1 MKRGENNIMASDNLS
16 AVQPSAN
23 PAPTTS
29 ASDPAKDVTPSV
41 TDLGVNE
48 AVALN
53 SFPNGIGSGSD
64 ASMTISQPAGG
75 PIVTTEAG
83 PN

>member
-1 MKRGENNIMASDNLS
+1 MDNNQQNLS

-23 PAPTTS
+23 PVPDTATS
-29 ASDPAKDVTPSV
+29 PNGGSVPAVK
-41 TDLGVNE
+41 DLGLNE
-48 AVALN
+48 ATN
-53 SFPNGIGSGSD
+53 MSGFPSIGGGRD
-64 ASMTISQPAGG
+64 ASMTIAQPAGG

>member
-1 MKRGENNIMASDNLS
+1 MSQDNLS

-23 PAPTTS
+23 PAITTS
-29 ASDPAKDVTPSV
+29 ASDPTGDITPSV

-48 AVALN
+48 AVNIA
-53 SFPNGIGSGSD
+53 SFPSNVGGGSD
-64 ASMTISQPAGG
+64 ASMTIAQPAGG

-83 PN
+83 PK

>member
-1 MKRGENNIMASDNLS
+1 MDNNQQNLS

-23 PAPTTS
+23 PAPTNS
-29 ASDPAKDVTPSV
+29 ASSPDGGSAAPVK
-41 TDLGVNE
+41 DLGLNE
-48 AVALN
+48 AR
-53 SFPNGIGSGSD
+53 SMSGFPSITGGQD
-64 ASMTISQPAGG
+64 ASMTIAQPAGG

>member
-1 MKRGENNIMASDNLS
+1 MASDNLS

-23 PAPTTS
+23 PVPDTAVAPGG
-29 ASDPAKDVTPSV
+29 ASNPSV

-48 AVALN
+48 ATNIA
-53 SFPNGIGSGSD
+53 SFPTIGGGRD
-64 ASMTISQPAGG
+64 ASMTIEQPAGG
-75 PIVTTEAG
+75 PIVDGQAG

>member
-1 MKRGENNIMASDNLS
+1 MNESQNLS

-23 PAPTTS
+23 PVPDSATS
-29 ASDPAKDVTPSV
+29 PDGASAPSV
-41 TDLGVNE
+41 KDLGLNE
-48 AVALN
+48 ATN
-53 SFPNGIGSGSD
+53 MSGFPSVSGGRD
-64 ASMTISQPAGG
+64 ASMTIAQPAGG

>member
-1 MKRGENNIMASDNLS
+1 MANPQDNNS

-23 PAPTTS
+23 PSTGVS
-29 ASDPAKDVTPSV
+29 ASDPARDVTPSV

-48 AVALN
+48 AVNIA
-53 SFPNGIGSGSD
+53 SFPSNVGSGRD
-64 ASMTISQPAGG
+64 ASMTIAQPAGG

>member
-1 MKRGENNIMASDNLS
+1 MASDNLS

-23 PAPTTS
+23 PVPDTATAPGS
-29 ASDPAKDVTPSV
+29 ASTPSV

-48 AVALN
+48 ATNIA
-53 SFPNGIGSGSD
+53 SFPTIGGGRD
-64 ASMTISQPAGG
+64 ASMTIEQPAGG
-75 PIVTTEAG
+75 PIVDGQAG